1 MSRDVSNA
9 FIAACNAQET
19 DEAFI
24 VCVTIDHPDLPA
36 PIYLNNSGQNIS
48 RWLDSG
54 DSSGDSSGDGSEVV
68 FLACPFQPTLADDSD
83 DRPPVAKLI
92 IDNIDRGLVAAIREA
107 AAGGVAPVVTL
118 ELVKASDPDTVEAAF
133 TDFEM
138 REITYN
144 SLTIEATLS
153 LESLFKEP
161 ACGYSFTP
169 THFPGLFVFFLL
181 MRIGFD
187 YVL

>member
-1 MSRDVSNA
+1 MSRDVSLD
-9 FIAACNAQET
+9 FIAAVNAQET

-24 VCVTIDHPDLPA
+24 VCVTIDHPDLPT
-36 PIYLNNSGQNIS
+36 PVYLNNSGQNIS
-48 RWLDSG
+48 RIIG
-54 DSSGDSSGDGSEVV
+54 V

-83 DRPPVAKLI
+83 DRPPVAKLV
-92 IDNIDRGLVAAIREA
+92 IDNIDRTLVAAIREA

-118 ELVKASDPDTVEAAF
+118 ELVKASDPNLVEAAF

-144 SLTIEATLS
+144 SLAIEATLS

-161 ACGYSFTP
+161 ACGYSFSP
-169 THFPGLFVFFLL
+169 THFAGLF
-181 MRIGFD
+181 
-187 YVL
+187 

>member
-1 MSRDVSNA
+1 MSRDVSLD
-9 FIAACNAQET
+9 FIAAVNAQET

-24 VCVTIDHPDLPA
+24 VCVTIDHPDLPT
-36 PIYLNNSGQNIS
+36 PVYLNNSGQNIS
-48 RWLDSG
+48 RVIGDG
-54 DSSGDSSGDGSEVV
+54 DSSGDSSGDDIV

-83 DRPPVAKLI
+83 DRPPVAKLV

-118 ELVKASDPDTVEAAF
+118 EVVKASDPDLVEAAF

-153 LESLFKEP
+153 LENLFKEP
-161 ACGYSFTP
+161 ACGYSFSP
-169 THFPGLFVFFLL
+169 THFPGLF
-181 MRIGFD
+181 
-187 YVL
+187 